1 MGTLFMVLG
10 AFYALALA
18 VQAVCYMNSVKK
30 QADLKELKTL
40 GEAANRECC
49 QA

>member
-1 MGTLFMVLG
+1 METLLMVLG

-18 VQAVCYMNSVKK
+18 VQALCYMGSIKK
-30 QADLKELKTL
+30 QANLKELKTL
-40 GEAANRECC
+40 GEAANHECC